1 MNNRIYV
8 GNLVYEVDSQE
19 LARFFEQAGRV
30 VYAKVVYS
38 EDGKK
43 SKGFGFVDFTNPED
57 AEHAI
62 KTYHDSFMHGRRMRV
77 AHAFRKGE
85 QAAGEAEKPNKG
97 GLKDDKGE

>member
-57 AEHAI
+57 AEQAI

-77 AHAFRKGE
+77 AQAFRKNE
-85 QAAGEAEKPNKG
+85 QPPQAAAPDNKG
-97 GLKDDKGE
+97 KKDDQSE